1 MMAHMNDTLETT
13 EGDALRSDTPI
24 WVVRAGR
31 RGVYAADFI
40 SEGWVGVGW
49 GEAGALDAGATDCEI
64 EQAIERGY
72 GTEREGTKRVWSAQI
87 KRFFREVSVG
97 DPVAT
102 YDPEQR
108 MFFLGTVT
116 SELFSKADH
125 DLFRARRVQWT
136 HKVPRDRLSTGARNT
151 LGAILTF
158 FRLSDEVSAE
168 LRAKAVPLEA
178 DVSSETAREVQPATT
193 PEEDEE
199 SILREEIL
207 EKADSFIEDRIARLG
222 WSDLQELVAGI
233 LRAMGYKTRVAD
245 PGPDRGVDV
254 FASPDGLGLQEPRIF
269 VEVKH
274 RPGSSMGASEL
285 RSFIGGRRAGDRCL
299 YVSTGGFTREAR
311 YEAERSSIPVMLIA
325 LPELRELVTQ
335 HYEAVDATTRSL
347 VPLRRMYWP
356 VD

>member
-1 MMAHMNDTLETT
+1 MPNVLES
-13 EGDALRSDTPI
+13 DAPI

-31 RGVYAADFI
+31 RGVYASDFI
-40 SEGWVGVGW
+40 SEGWVGIGW
-49 GEAGALDAGATDCEI
+49 GEAGPIAADASDKAVEA
-64 EQAIERGY
+64 AIERGY
-72 GTEREGTKRVWSAQI
+72 ATEREGTKRVWTAQI
-87 KRFFREVSVG
+87 KRFFREVAVG
-97 DPVAT
+97 DPVAN
-102 YDPEQR
+102 YDPDQR
-108 MFFLGTVT
+108 MFFLGTVV
-116 SELFSKADH
+116 SDLFSKEDH
-125 DLFRARRVQWT
+125 DLFRARRVDWT
-136 HKVPRDRLSTGARNT
+136 HKAPRDRLSTSARNS

-168 LRAKAVPLEA
+168 LRAKAVPREA
-178 DVSSETAREVQPATT
+178 EVAPETAREIQPTT
-193 PEEDEE
+193 IPEEDEE
-199 SILREEIL
+199 RILREEIL